1 MLEKKKC
8 IWHSIRRERKSSRVT
23 ETTEKR
29 SRQASKERRSSL
41 SSINWPLLNFNKPSK
56 DRFQEMPRVL
66 HLRWKYFTLS
76 LKQRNRTAG
85 KEPELAHFFFFW
97 GTTGKRKEGGQALLH
112 QDCGKNAPTSQ
123 SPLWWQFWVWL
134 MSPPVLLA
142 LLPPGLL
149 HSFNFHSESE
159 SASSVKKAP
168 KCCGGNK
175 REMQILV
182 LPGRQE
188 IWTVSTEMSQ
198 RAAEM

>member
-85 KEPELAHFFFFW
+85 KEPELAHFFFLRHH
-97 GTTGKRKEGGQALLH
+97 RKEKRGR
-112 QDCGKNAPTSQ
+112 PSPSTSR
-123 SPLWWQFWVWL
+123 LWKECAHFPESSLVA
-134 MSPPVLLA
+134 VLGLINESSCA
-142 LLPPGLL
+142 PGL
-149 HSFNFHSESE
+149 
-159 SASSVKKAP
+159 AAP
-168 KCCGGNK
+168 
-175 REMQILV
+175 
-182 LPGRQE
+182 
-188 IWTVSTEMSQ
+188 
-198 RAAEM
+198 RAAPQFQFPLRIWKCLFSEESPEMLWRE